1 MKARELVAWNLR
13 RLRVA
18 QGLAQELLAVDAGVD
33 RTFISKVERG
43 LANPTVTILEQLADA
58 LGVSIVEFFATLKG
72 GSGRPKKLPSGRR
85 SASKRMGRR

>member
-1 MKARELVAWNLR
+1 MKARDLVAWNLR

-43 LANPTVTILEQLADA
+43 LANPTVTILEQLSDA
-58 LGVSIVEFFATLKG
+58 LGVSIVEFFATVKG
-72 GSGRPKKLPSGRR
+72 GASRPRKLASGRR
-85 SASKRMGRR
+85 SAPKRRGRK